1 MPQAT
6 YIPKPEFNKTP
17 AATQWLRDFFKFE
30 TCCECHRGSA
40 GHIVVMAAMGPFA
53 LCRPRPGEKL
63 SPMQKKAFTTRN

>member
-6 YIPKPEFNKTP
+6 YVPKPPFQQTP
-17 AATQWLRDFFKFE
+17 AGRRWIRKQFEWENCDECLRGA
-30 TCCECHRGSA
+30 R
-40 GHIVVMAAMGPFA
+40 GHIAILAGMGPFA